1 MIALNILFLFVKIFF
16 GLCRCCICLFQTNTL
31 KINNFQKTQFQTA
44 SSIIDLLK
52 NYNQTDTQL
61 KTQNIFSLA
70 PTSPAQI
77 NNMREKYLTLD
88 IDPVVSVL
96 QILGYK

>member
-1 MIALNILFLFVKIFF
+1 MYTKNNIIFK
-16 GLCRCCICLFQTNTL
+16 N
-31 KINNFQKTQFQTA
+31 TQFQTA

-77 NNMREKYLTLD
+77 NNMRETYLTLD
-88 IDPVVSVL
+88 IDPVVSFCF
-96 QILGYK
+96 QLGLYKRECPVTHKNNVIPDKPST